1 MGGNPPPAHACA
13 HFHKGLVGE
22 TLPKFVQSQP
32 PDFGEALLGVNFDL
46 DLYDGTVSALQG
58 LSGHL
63 KAGAL
68 LHFHELYP
76 KPRGPRSMR
85 GHHRTRNSTGSSDE
99 LRAIRSH
106 LQRHR
111 TSLWLLLPHTATLR
125 EAAVALVLRGQASRL
140 PSREVQDR
148 TTESLHTAESSS
160 TRAKRRGF
168 A

>member
-1 MGGNPPPAHACA
+1 M
-13 HFHKGLVGE
+13 
-22 TLPKFVQSQP
+22 QSQP
-32 PDFGEALLGVNFDL
+32 PNFGEALLGVNFDL
-46 DLYDGTVSALQG
+46 DLYDGTVSALRG

-85 GHHRTRNSTGSSDE
+85 AHHRTPNSTRASDE

-111 TSLWLLLPHTATLR
+111 TSLWLLLPHTATFR
-125 EAAVALVLRGQASRL
+125 EAAVVLVLRGEASRL
-140 PSREVQDR
+140 PS
-148 TTESLHTAESSS
+148 
-160 TRAKRRGF
+160 
-168 A
+168 